1 MRQSPRDHGDGRD
14 PGRPPR
20 GILAAFEEIEDWPAL
35 TAVLQQEHRAILA
48 AIESGDAERAAE
60 LTETH
65 IRGAY
70 RRLPGLHS
78 GTIV

>member
-1 MRQSPRDHGDGRD
+1 M
-14 PGRPPR
+14 
-20 GILAAFEEIEDWPAL
+20 
-35 TAVLQQEHRAILA
+35 QQEHRAILA